1 MPPVKHALLGA
12 SSAARWIACPP
23 SARAT
28 ENLPDEES
36 EYAAEGTRAHEV
48 CESWLQVNLERWDLL
63 HRGSLLM
70 TGGYVGDYED
80 ETPPEM
86 CRAANQYIDFIHE
99 QWALFP
105 HKPGVFIEQ
114 EVDVSRWV
122 PEGFGTCDCLMIG
135 DGILHIVDFKY
146 GKGVPVSPVRNPQLM
161 YYALGAY
168 ALFDGI
174 EEIDTVRMSIV
185 QPRIQEEPETWEL
198 SLADLLT
205 WAREVLTPA
214 AQMAWKGEGEFCP
227 GPHCKD
233 HFCKAYPNCRAWQDK
248 YGPLAGFEPLPQPA
262 ALTDEELG
270 DWLRKVQ
277 GLAQYA
283 RDLEDYAQTALLEGR
298 SLPGWKL
305 VAGRSTRKWAD
316 QDAAFKQME
325 ADGINEAMLYTR
337 TPISLT
343 VAEKMIGEK
352 KFAETMSAFITKAPG
367 APKLAQDSDPRPA
380 YNPLEGFKPTEE

>member
-23 SARAT
+23 SARTT

-48 CESWLQVNLERWDLL
+48 CEVALRRNLKNWEQGRA
-63 HRGSLLM
+63 LM
-70 TGGYVGDYED
+70 EVVPGGALGKD
-80 ETPPEM
+80 ETSSEII
-86 CRAANQYIDFIHE
+86 RAANQYIDFIHE

-105 HKPGVFIEQ
+105 HKPSVFIEQ
-114 EVDVSRWV
+114 EVDVGQWV

-146 GKGVPVSPVRNPQLM
+146 GKGIPVSPVRNPQLM

-305 VAGRSTRKWAD
+305 VAGRSTRKWVD

-325 ADGINEAMLYTR
+325 ADGTNEAMLYTR

-343 VAEKMIGEK
+343 VAEKMIGKK

>member
-1 MPPVKHALLGA
+1 MPPIKHALLGA

-48 CESWLQVNLERWDLL
+48 CEVALRRNLKNWEQGHALMEVIP
-63 HRGSLLM
+63 GSAL
-70 TGGYVGDYED
+70 GKD
-80 ETPPEM
+80 EKSNEII
-86 CRAANQYIDFIHE
+86 RAANQYIDFIHE

-114 EVDVSRWV
+114 EVAVTRWV
-122 PEGFGTCDCLMIG
+122 PGGFGTCDCLMIG

-248 YGPLAGFEPLPQPA
+248 YGPLAGFDTLPQPA
-262 ALTDEELG
+262 TLTDKELG

-298 SLPGWKL
+298 NLPGWKL

-343 VAEKMIGEK
+343 VAEKMIGKK

>member
-48 CESWLQVNLERWDLL
+48 CEVALRRNLKNWEQ
-63 HRGSLLM
+63 GQALM
-70 TGGYVGDYED
+70 EVIPGGALGKD
-80 ETPPEM
+80 EKSSEII
-86 CRAANQYIDFIHE
+86 RAANQYIDFIHE

-305 VAGRSTRKWAD
+305 VAGRSTRKWSD

-325 ADGINEAMLYTR
+325 TDGINDAMLYTR

-343 VAEKMIGEK
+343 VAEKMIGKK

>member
-48 CESWLQVNLERWDLL
+48 CEVALRRNLKNWEQ
-63 HRGSLLM
+63 GQALM
-70 TGGYVGDYED
+70 EVIPGGALGKD
-80 ETPPEM
+80 EKSSEII
-86 CRAANQYIDFIHE
+86 RAANQYIDFIHE

-114 EVDVSRWV
+114 EVDASRWV
-122 PEGFGTCDCLMIG
+122 PGGFGTCDCLMIG

-214 AQMAWKGEGEFCP
+214 AQMAWKGEGEFCS
-227 GPHCKD
+227 GPHCKAY
-233 HFCKAYPNCRAWQDK
+233 FCKAYPNCRAWQDK
-248 YGPLAGFEPLPQPA
+248 YGPLAGFEPLLQPA
-262 ALTDEELG
+262 TLTDEELG

-305 VAGRSTRKWAD
+305 VAGRSTRKWVD

-325 ADGINEAMLYTR
+325 ADGTNEAMLYTR

-343 VAEKMIGEK
+343 VAEKMIGKK